1 MEQKIFILIIV
12 IFLITTQMYDVV
24 SNIIKYGFYF
34 ILLLAIINIIQ
45 PNIYKTI
52 KENIIN
58 TLNGD
63 YQLFS
68 NIALYIKNILK
79 PNKKYT
85 YDYLK

>member
-1 MEQKIFILIIV
+1 MEQKIFILIII
-12 IFLITTQMYDVV
+12 IFLITTQMYDVF
-24 SNIIKYGFYF
+24 SGIIKYGVYF
-34 ILLLAIINIIQ
+34 ILLLSIINIIQ
-45 PNIYKTI
+45 PTIYKTI

-68 NIALYIKNILK
+68 NFALYIKNLFK